1 MNVQIA
7 TDYLAEV
14 WPAKLRG
21 ARIGA
26 LLHPASV
33 SSMLVHTSKILERE
47 NGKLFQLAAFFGPQ
61 HGFLGQTQANMIEWK
76 SYEHPRLGIP
86 VHSLYGEH
94 REPTPAMLDGL
105 DVLLVDLQDVGARYY
120 IFTGRCRRA
129 CRRARPAKSDQRF
142 DHSRPN
148 FRSRVFFVYR
158 TSSDSRPA
166 WTHDRRAGAA
176 ISRGSFFEMRTL
188 DLANEKLE
196 ARNVVRRNRIQNGY
210 CPRFDAAGEQTME
223 MIRRFDFA
231 NAIAPFTRCL
241 QCNAALIPV
250 EKHEIINELEPLTK
264 IYYQDF
270 RRCTECG
277 QIYWAGSHFEKLQ
290 ERVERIRKRM
300 TEEFATATELR
311 EDRQSKI

>member
-1 MNVQIA
+1 
-7 TDYLAEV
+7 
-14 WPAKLRG
+14 
-21 ARIGA
+21 
-26 LLHPASV
+26 
-33 SSMLVHTSKILERE
+33 MLVHTSKILERE
-47 NGKLFQLAAFFGPQ
+47 NGKLLQLAAFFGPQ
-61 HGFLGQTQANMIEWK
+61 HGFLGQTQDNMIEWK
-76 SYEHPRLGIP
+76 SYEHPRLRIP

-105 DVLLVDLQDVGARYY
+105 DVLLVDLQDVGALLHFYLDDVSRDARVRE
-120 IFTGRCRRA
+120 GRRA

-142 DHSRPN
+142 DHRRPN
-148 FRSRVFFVYR
+148 FGSRVFFVYR
-158 TSSDSRPA
+158 TASDSRPA

-210 CPRFDAAGEQTME
+210 CPRFDAAEEQTME

-290 ERVERIRKRM
+290 ARVERIRKRM